1 MDKAEYQSR
10 LEELNS
16 LVKKEDYEGALAVAE
31 SVDWRRVKSLRT
43 LGMVADVY
51 EANKRYPE
59 AKKILL
65 MAYDRSSMGKGILYR
80 LVEVSVKMKDF
91 DEAIDFYN
99 EFEAVA
105 HHDNSRYLLKYK
117 ILKGQKAPLEEQ
129 ISVLEEY
136 KEREF
141 TERWAY
147 ELANLYSKAGETQ
160 KCVDACDELILWFSE
175 GKYVTKAMD
184 LKMKY
189 EPLSPSQQVKYEH
202 RFDYRKNE
210 EPSEDPEAL
219 EVRLAGESGASEMAV
234 TKETAETPE
243 VKPEAEPEV
252 KPEVK
257 PVNGGV
263 MNQYV
268 AGEEE
273 KEAGSPYEA
282 YEKTQQAE
290 ADAEQVQEYEALQQT
305 EPIEEIPEE
314 KAYADSTPTYLGNTI
329 DLHAELAK
337 SIRDVF
343 SFRGKKQEETAAE
356 EEVSEEPVQYEVK
369 DLEPE
374 QLDVNVEVSPDANTT
389 IKTRPQPK
397 PKEKAE
403 PVMPKPKA
411 EKKYEEPDLEALFQE
426 TAANLSEEVAEEEA
440 VEQTAEPAAE
450 PPAEAENAEQPM
462 DPESEA
468 KALEEAEEP
477 QAEAEMEEAAEP
489 AAEAQEIAEPMD
501 EAETEEIT
509 EPAAGAETEE
519 AAEPAAEAEAEKVTE
534 PTAEAKTEEAA
545 EPQAEIEIE
554 AAQIEETV
562 EPAET
567 SSLDA
572 TVVIPDLTPSEE
584 TKATI
589 DFSELQAALNDEATA
604 AEKASEIELPDEE
617 EPAEAE
623 TAAKPEEE
631 AAPETPA
638 EPEDPFESADTQPI
652 EITPEEVEIE
662 VPTEPK
668 RERVS
673 DATINMS
680 VEKATD
686 ATVQLIRGKIPEGTV
701 AKSIE
706 EVLREETPEE
716 TRLRILNDTQPDK
729 LSDEQKALFTYF
741 AKVPGMDIQILDA
754 MHGVYHYAGDRTSR
768 HGNIAIMGGYGTG
781 KTKLSED
788 LVRAICADLK
798 LPATKMA
805 RLDASVLNKK
815 DCAQI
820 VSKLSGGFLLIERA
834 GLMYPETIEKLSQA
848 MEFRTDSLVLII
860 EDEKVSMRGLLRNY
874 PDFAKKFE
882 TVISIPVF
890 TNDELV
896 TFARTYAREN
906 GYKLDEMGV
915 LALYTQIG
923 NNQKEGEP
931 MTISQ
936 VKDMVDRAIAHAE
949 KGTRKFGRRMS
960 RKHTDADDRVILYEK
975 DFDF

>member
-16 LVKKEDYEGALAVAE
+16 LVKKEDYEGALAVVEA
-31 SVDWRRVKSLRT
+31 VDWRRVKSLRT

-65 MAYDRSSMGKGILYR
+65 MAYDRSSIGKGILYR

-99 EFEAVA
+99 EFEEVA

-117 ILKGQKAPLEEQ
+117 ILKGQKAPLEQQ
-129 ISVLEEY
+129 ISLLEEY

-160 KCVDACDELILWFSE
+160 KCVAACDELILWFSE
-175 GKYVTKAMD
+175 GKYVTKAME

-189 EPLSPSQQVKYEH
+189 EPLSPSQKVKYEH
-202 RFDYRKNE
+202 RFDYKKNE

-219 EVRLAGESGASEMAV
+219 EVRLAGESGAGEMAA
-234 TKETAETPE
+234 TKEPAGMQ
-243 VKPEAEPEV
+243 
-252 KPEVK
+252 EVK
-257 PVNGGV
+257 PVSGGV
-263 MNQYV
+263 LSQYLT
-268 AGEEE
+268 GEEE

-282 YEKTQQAE
+282 YQKTQQAK
-290 ADAEQVQEYEALQQT
+290 ANAAQVQEYEAEPQT
-305 EPIEEIPEE
+305 KPIKEVPEE
-314 KAYADSTPTYLGNTI
+314 KAYADNTPTYLGNTI

-343 SFRGKKQEETAAE
+343 SFRGKKQEETAE
-356 EEVSEEPVQYEVK
+356 EEEPVKEEETSDEPVQYEIK

-374 QLDVNVEVSPDANTT
+374 QLDVNVEIAPDANMT

-403 PVMPKPKA
+403 PVMPKTRE
-411 EKKYEEPDLEALFQE
+411 EKTYEEPDLAALFQE

-440 VEQTAEPAAE
+440 ETTEQPMDPEFATKAEEEAAE
-450 PPAEAENAEQPM
+450 PTEPAEEAETTEQPM

-468 KALEEAEEP
+468 KAE
-477 QAEAEMEEAAEP
+477 EEAAEP
-489 AAEAQEIAEPMD
+489 TEPAEEAETTEQPINPASEANAEEEVEIPQP
-501 EAETEEIT
+501 EAETEEK
-509 EPAAGAETEE
+509 EE
-519 AAEPAAEAEAEKVTE
+519 
-534 PTAEAKTEEAA
+534 
-545 EPQAEIEIE
+545 
-554 AAQIEETV
+554 V

-567 SSLDA
+567 SDMDE
-572 TVVIPDLTPSEE
+572 TVVIPDLKPVEDTR
-584 TKATI
+584 ATI
-589 DFSELQAALNDEATA
+589 DFGELQAALDNEVEA
-604 AEKASEIELPDEE
+604 AEQASETEI
-617 EPAEAE
+617 
-623 TAAKPEEE
+623 
-631 AAPETPA
+631 PA
-638 EPEDPFESADTQPI
+638 EPSDPFEPADTRPI
-652 EITPEEVEIE
+652 EITPEEIEIE

-668 RERVS
+668 RESVS

-680 VEKATD
+680 VERTAD
-686 ATVQLIRGKIPEGTV
+686 ATVQLIRDKIPKGTV

-706 EVLREETPEE
+706 EVLRDETPEE
-716 TRLRILNDTQPDK
+716 TRLRILNDTQPEK
-729 LSDEQKALFTYF
+729 LNDEQKALFTYF

-798 LPATKMA
+798 IPATKMA
-805 RLDASVLNKK
+805 RLDASALNKK

-848 MEFRTDSLVLII
+848 MDFRTDSLVLII

-906 GYKLDEMGV
+906 GYKMDEMGV

-975 DFDF
+975 DFEF

>member
-16 LVKKEDYEGALAVAE
+16 LVKKEYYEGALAVVEA
-31 SVDWRRVKSLRT
+31 VDWRRVKSLRT

-65 MAYDRSSMGKGILYR
+65 MAYDRSSIGKGILYR

-105 HHDNSRYLLKYK
+105 RHDNSRYLLKYK
-117 ILKGQKAPLEEQ
+117 ILRGQKAPLEEQ
-129 ISVLEEY
+129 ISLLEEY

-160 KCVDACDELILWFSE
+160 KCIDACDELILWFSE

-189 EPLSPSQQVKYEH
+189 EPLSPSQQIKYEH
-202 RFDYRKNE
+202 RFDYKKNE

-219 EVRLAGESGASEMAV
+219 KVRLAGESGAGEMAA
-234 TKETAETPE
+234 TKEPAET
-243 VKPEAEPEV
+243 
-252 KPEVK
+252 PEVK

-263 MNQYV
+263 MSQYV

-305 EPIEEIPEE
+305 EEPIEEIPEE
-314 KAYADSTPTYLGNTI
+314 QAYADSTPTYLGNTI

-343 SFRGKKQEETAAE
+343 SFRGKKQEETAVE
-356 EEVSEEPVQYEVK
+356 EETSEEPVQYEVK

-389 IKTRPQPK
+389 IKTRPRPK

-403 PVMPKPKA
+403 PVMPKAPKP

-440 VEQTAEPAAE
+440 EEPVEPAAE
-450 PPAEAENAEQPM
+450 AETAEQPM
-462 DPESEA
+462 DPESETEA
-468 KALEEAEEP
+468 RETAEEP
-477 QAEAEMEEAAEP
+477 QAEAEPEEDAEVTEP
-489 AAEAQEIAEPMD
+489 AV
-501 EAETEEIT
+501 EAETE
-509 EPAAGAETEE
+509 
-519 AAEPAAEAEAEKVTE
+519 AAEKAQAEAE
-534 PTAEAKTEEAA
+534 
-545 EPQAEIEIE
+545 
-554 AAQIEETV
+554 IEETV

-567 SSLDA
+567 PSMDT
-572 TVVIPDLTPSEE
+572 TVVIPDLKPAEE
-584 TKATI
+584 TRPTI
-589 DFSELQAALNDEATA
+589 DFSELQAALNAEVQE
-604 AEKASEIELPDEE
+604 AEKASEIELPDEPE
-617 EPAEAE
+617 TAEAE
-623 TAAKPEEE
+623 PTD
-631 AAPETPA
+631 
-638 EPEDPFESADTQPI
+638 EPESAAETEPADPFEPAGTQSI
-652 EITPEEVEIE
+652 EITPEEIEIE

-680 VEKATD
+680 IEKTTD
-686 ATVQLIRGKIPEGTV
+686 ATVQLIRDNIPEGTV

-716 TRLRILNDTQPDK
+716 ARLRILNDTQPDK

-820 VSKLSGGFLLIERA
+820 VSKLAGGFLLIERA

-848 MEFRTDSLVLII
+848 MDFRTDSLVLII

-906 GYKLDEMGV
+906 GYKMDEMGV

-975 DFDF
+975 DFEF

>member
-16 LVKKEDYEGALAVAE
+16 LVKKEDYEGALAVVE

-65 MAYDRSSMGKGILYR
+65 MAYDRSSIGKGILYR

-99 EFEAVA
+99 EFEEVA

-117 ILKGQKAPLEEQ
+117 ILKGQKAPLEQQ
-129 ISVLEEY
+129 ISLLEEY

-160 KCVDACDELILWFSE
+160 KCVAACDELILWFSE
-175 GKYVTKAMD
+175 GKYVTKAME

-189 EPLSPSQQVKYEH
+189 EPLSPSQKVKYEH
-202 RFDYRKNE
+202 RFDYKKNE

-219 EVRLAGESGASEMAV
+219 EVRLAGESGAGEMAA
-234 TKETAETPE
+234 TKEPAGMQ
-243 VKPEAEPEV
+243 
-252 KPEVK
+252 EVK
-257 PVNGGV
+257 PVSGGV
-263 MNQYV
+263 LSQYLT
-268 AGEEE
+268 GEEE

-282 YEKTQQAE
+282 YQKTQQAK
-290 ADAEQVQEYEALQQT
+290 ANAAQVQEYEAEPQT
-305 EPIEEIPEE
+305 KLIKEVPEE
-314 KAYADSTPTYLGNTI
+314 KAYADNTPTYLGNTI

-343 SFRGKKQEETAAE
+343 SFRGKKQEETAE
-356 EEVSEEPVQYEVK
+356 EEEPVKEEETSDEPVQYEIK

-374 QLDVNVEVSPDANTT
+374 QLDVNVEIAPDANMT

-403 PVMPKPKA
+403 PVMPKTRE
-411 EKKYEEPDLEALFQE
+411 EKTYEEPDLAALFQE

-440 VEQTAEPAAE
+440 ETTEQPMDPEFATKAEEEAAE
-450 PPAEAENAEQPM
+450 PTEPAEEAETTEQPM

-468 KALEEAEEP
+468 KAE
-477 QAEAEMEEAAEP
+477 EEAAEP
-489 AAEAQEIAEPMD
+489 TEPAEEAETTEQPINPASEANAEEEVEIPQP
-501 EAETEEIT
+501 EAETEEK
-509 EPAAGAETEE
+509 EE
-519 AAEPAAEAEAEKVTE
+519 
-534 PTAEAKTEEAA
+534 
-545 EPQAEIEIE
+545 
-554 AAQIEETV
+554 V
-562 EPAET
+562 ESAET
-567 SSLDA
+567 SDMDE
-572 TVVIPDLTPSEE
+572 TVVIPDLKPVEDTR
-584 TKATI
+584 ATI
-589 DFSELQAALNDEATA
+589 DFGELQAALDNEV
-604 AEKASEIELPDEE
+604 EASEQ
-617 EPAEAE
+617 ASE
-623 TAAKPEEE
+623 TEI
-631 AAPETPA
+631 PA
-638 EPEDPFESADTQPI
+638 EPSDPFEPADTRPI
-652 EITPEEVEIE
+652 EITPEEIEIE

-668 RERVS
+668 RESVS

-680 VEKATD
+680 VERTAD
-686 ATVQLIRGKIPEGTV
+686 ATVQLIRDKIPKGTV

-706 EVLREETPEE
+706 EVLRDETPEE
-716 TRLRILNDTQPDK
+716 TRLRILNDTQPEK
-729 LSDEQKALFTYF
+729 LNDEQKALFTYF

-798 LPATKMA
+798 IPATKMA

-848 MEFRTDSLVLII
+848 MDFRTDSLVLII

-906 GYKLDEMGV
+906 GYKMDEMGV

-931 MTISQ
+931 MTIAK
-936 VKDMVDRAIAHAE
+936 VKEMVDRAIAHAE

-975 DFDF
+975 DFEF

>member
-1 MDKAEYQSR
+1 MS
-10 LEELNS
+10 
-16 LVKKEDYEGALAVAE
+16 
-31 SVDWRRVKSLRT
+31 
-43 LGMVADVY
+43 
-51 EANKRYPE
+51 
-59 AKKILL
+59 
-65 MAYDRSSMGKGILYR
+65 
-80 LVEVSVKMKDF
+80 
-91 DEAIDFYN
+91 
-99 EFEAVA
+99 
-105 HHDNSRYLLKYK
+105 
-117 ILKGQKAPLEEQ
+117 
-129 ISVLEEY
+129 
-136 KEREF
+136 
-141 TERWAY
+141 
-147 ELANLYSKAGETQ
+147 
-160 KCVDACDELILWFSE
+160 
-175 GKYVTKAMD
+175 
-184 LKMKY
+184 
-189 EPLSPSQQVKYEH
+189 
-202 RFDYRKNE
+202 
-210 EPSEDPEAL
+210 
-219 EVRLAGESGASEMAV
+219 
-234 TKETAETPE
+234 
-243 VKPEAEPEV
+243 
-252 KPEVK
+252 
-257 PVNGGV
+257 
-263 MNQYV
+263 QYV

-305 EPIEEIPEE
+305 EEPIEEIPEE
-314 KAYADSTPTYLGNTI
+314 QVYADSTPTYLGNTI

-343 SFRGKKQEETAAE
+343 SFRGKKQEETAVE
-356 EEVSEEPVQYEVK
+356 EETSEEPVQYEVK

-403 PVMPKPKA
+403 PVMPKAPKP

-426 TAANLSEEVAEEEA
+426 TAANLSEEAAEEEA
-440 VEQTAEPAAE
+440 EEPAEQA
-450 PPAEAENAEQPM
+450 AEAETAEQPM

-468 KALEEAEEP
+468 EAREAAEEP
-477 QAEAEMEEAAEP
+477 QAEAEPEEAAEP
-489 AAEAQEIAEPMD
+489 ADEAEAEGVTEPAAETEIEEAEVTEPAV
-501 EAETEEIT
+501 EAETEADE
-509 EPAAGAETEE
+509 
-519 AAEPAAEAEAEKVTE
+519 
-534 PTAEAKTEEAA
+534 
-545 EPQAEIEIE
+545 EPQAEAEIE
-554 AAQIEETV
+554 EIV

-567 SSLDA
+567 PSMDA
-572 TVVIPDLTPSEE
+572 TVVITDLKPAEE
-584 TKATI
+584 TRPTI
-589 DFSELQAALNDEATA
+589 DFSELQAALN
-604 AEKASEIELPDEE
+604 AEVQETEKVSEIELPDELE
-617 EPAEAE
+617 TAEAE
-623 TAAKPEEE
+623 PADEPESETE
-631 AAPETPA
+631 PETPA
-638 EPEDPFESADTQPI
+638 ETEPADPFEPAGTQPI
-652 EITPEEVEIE
+652 EITPEEIEIE

-680 VEKATD
+680 IEKTTD
-686 ATVQLIRGKIPEGTV
+686 ATVQLIRDNIPEGTV

-716 TRLRILNDTQPDK
+716 ARLRILNDTQPDK

-820 VSKLSGGFLLIERA
+820 VSKLAGGFLLIERA

-848 MEFRTDSLVLII
+848 MDFRTDSLVLII

-906 GYKLDEMGV
+906 GYKMDEMGV

-975 DFDF
+975 DFEF

>member
-10 LEELNS
+10 LKELNS
-16 LVKKEDYEGALAVAE
+16 LVKKEDYEGALAVVEA
-31 SVDWRRVKSLRT
+31 VDWRRVKSLRT

-65 MAYDRSSMGKGILYR
+65 MAYDHSSIGKGILYR

-105 HHDNSRYLLKYK
+105 RHDNSRYLLKYK
-117 ILKGQKAPLEEQ
+117 ILRGQKAPLEEQ
-129 ISVLEEY
+129 ISLLEEY

-160 KCVDACDELILWFSE
+160 KCIDACDELILWFSE

-189 EPLSPSQQVKYEH
+189 EPLSPSQQIKYEH
-202 RFDYRKNE
+202 RFDYKKNE

-219 EVRLAGESGASEMAV
+219 EVRLAGESGAGEMAA
-234 TKETAETPE
+234 TKEPAET
-243 VKPEAEPEV
+243 
-252 KPEVK
+252 PEVK

-263 MNQYV
+263 MSQYV

-305 EPIEEIPEE
+305 EEPIEEIPEE
-314 KAYADSTPTYLGNTI
+314 QAYADSTPTYLGNTI
-329 DLHAELAK
+329 DLHTELAK

-343 SFRGKKQEETAAE
+343 SFRGKKQEETAVE
-356 EEVSEEPVQYEVK
+356 EETSEEPVQYEVK

-403 PVMPKPKA
+403 PVMPKAPKP

-440 VEQTAEPAAE
+440 EEPAEQA
-450 PPAEAENAEQPM
+450 AEAETAEQPM
-462 DPESEA
+462 D
-468 KALEEAEEP
+468 EAE
-477 QAEAEMEEAAEP
+477 
-489 AAEAQEIAEPMD
+489 I
-501 EAETEEIT
+501 EEII
-509 EPAAGAETEE
+509 
-519 AAEPAAEAEAEKVTE
+519 EPAAEAEIEEAEVTE
-534 PTAEAKTEEAA
+534 PAVEAETEAA
-545 EPQAEIEIE
+545 EKAQAEAE
-554 AAQIEETV
+554 IEETV
-562 EPAET
+562 EPAEMP
-567 SSLDA
+567 SMDA
-572 TVVIPDLTPSEE
+572 TVVIPDLKPAEE
-584 TKATI
+584 TRPTI
-589 DFSELQAALNDEATA
+589 DFSELQAALNAEVQE
-604 AEKASEIELPDEE
+604 AEKASEIELPDEPE
-617 EPAEAE
+617 TAEAE
-623 TAAKPEEE
+623 PADEPESETE
-631 AAPETPA
+631 PETPA
-638 EPEDPFESADTQPI
+638 ETEPADPFEPAGTQPI
-652 EITPEEVEIE
+652 EITPEEIEIE

-680 VEKATD
+680 IEKTTD
-686 ATVQLIRGKIPEGTV
+686 ATVQLIRDNIPEGTV

-716 TRLRILNDTQPDK
+716 ARLRILNDTQPDK

-820 VSKLSGGFLLIERA
+820 VSKLAGGFLLIERA

-848 MEFRTDSLVLII
+848 MDFRTDSLVLII

-906 GYKLDEMGV
+906 GYKMDEMGV

-975 DFDF
+975 DFEF

>member
-1 MDKAEYQSR
+1 
-10 LEELNS
+10 
-16 LVKKEDYEGALAVAE
+16 
-31 SVDWRRVKSLRT
+31 
-43 LGMVADVY
+43 
-51 EANKRYPE
+51 
-59 AKKILL
+59 
-65 MAYDRSSMGKGILYR
+65 MA
-80 LVEVSVKMKDF
+80 
-91 DEAIDFYN
+91 A
-99 EFEAVA
+99 
-105 HHDNSRYLLKYK
+105 
-117 ILKGQKAPLEEQ
+117 
-129 ISVLEEY
+129 
-136 KEREF
+136 
-141 TERWAY
+141 
-147 ELANLYSKAGETQ
+147 
-160 KCVDACDELILWFSE
+160 
-175 GKYVTKAMD
+175 
-184 LKMKY
+184 
-189 EPLSPSQQVKYEH
+189 
-202 RFDYRKNE
+202 
-210 EPSEDPEAL
+210 
-219 EVRLAGESGASEMAV
+219 
-234 TKETAETPE
+234 TKEPAETP
-243 VKPEAEPEV
+243 K
-252 KPEVK
+252 VK

-263 MNQYV
+263 MSQYV

-305 EPIEEIPEE
+305 EEPIEEIPEE
-314 KAYADSTPTYLGNTI
+314 QAYADSTPTYLGNTI

-343 SFRGKKQEETAAE
+343 SFRGKKQEETAVE
-356 EEVSEEPVQYEVK
+356 EETSEEPVQYEVK

-403 PVMPKPKA
+403 PVMPKAPKP

-440 VEQTAEPAAE
+440 EEPAEQA
-450 PPAEAENAEQPM
+450 AEAETAEQPM

-468 KALEEAEEP
+468 EAREAAEEP
-477 QAEAEMEEAAEP
+477 QAEAEPEEAAEP
-489 AAEAQEIAEPMD
+489 ADEAEAEGVTEPAAETEIEEAEVTEPAV
-501 EAETEEIT
+501 EAETEADE
-509 EPAAGAETEE
+509 
-519 AAEPAAEAEAEKVTE
+519 
-534 PTAEAKTEEAA
+534 
-545 EPQAEIEIE
+545 EPQAE
-554 AAQIEETV
+554 AKIEEIV

-567 SSLDA
+567 PSMDA
-572 TVVIPDLTPSEE
+572 TVVITDLKPAEE
-584 TKATI
+584 TRPTI
-589 DFSELQAALNDEATA
+589 DFSELQAALNAEVQE
-604 AEKASEIELPDEE
+604 AEKASEIELPDEPE
-617 EPAEAE
+617 TAEAE
-623 TAAKPEEE
+623 PADEPESETE
-631 AAPETPA
+631 PETPA
-638 EPEDPFESADTQPI
+638 ETEPADPFEPAGTQPI
-652 EITPEEVEIE
+652 EITPEEIEIE

-680 VEKATD
+680 IEKTTD
-686 ATVQLIRGKIPEGTV
+686 ATVQLIRDNIPEGTV

-716 TRLRILNDTQPDK
+716 ARLRILNDTQPDK

-820 VSKLSGGFLLIERA
+820 VSKLAGGFLLIERA

-848 MEFRTDSLVLII
+848 MDFRTDSLVLII

-906 GYKLDEMGV
+906 GYKMDEMGV

-975 DFDF
+975 DFEF